1 MTPRRRRIV
10 SGVIVAALLV
20 FSLVG
25 GASWMPA
32 CPLGPD
38 PLLPAESVCAQ
49 SMGGLWRSL
58 LVGLGAGGLSM
69 LVALALSMSA
79 RVLRGRFDTLVEK
92 GAELFFAL
100 PDVLVLIGIG
110 FAVNVVEAEGG
121 RTWPRLWVM
130 LLSLA
135 SIGWAAPTR
144 QLQNRLRTLEL
155 QPYVA
160 AAEAV
165 GASRWHVVR
174 MHLLPLA
181 KEYAL
186 TLALLRV
193 PALVLAES
201 TVSFLGFGL
210 PMDEPSLGAFLG
222 SHADRLLVPGQLH
235 VVLPSWGLL
244 AGLVLL
250 LRWAADGEENR
261 P

>member
-1 MTPRRRRIV
+1 MTSSRRRFIAG
-10 SGVIVAALLV
+10 SALAGLLV
-20 FSLVG
+20 LSLVG

-32 CPLGPD
+32 CPLGAD
-38 PLLPAESVCAQ
+38 PLLPTQSVCAQ
-49 SMGGLWRSL
+49 SLGGLWRSL
-58 LVGLGAGGLSM
+58 VVGLGAGGLSM
-69 LVALALSMSA
+69 LVALSLAVSA
-79 RVLRGRFDTLVEK
+79 RVLRGWFGMVVEK

-110 FAVNVVEAEGG
+110 FAVSVMESEGG
-121 RTWPRLWVM
+121 RTWPRLGVM
-130 LLSLA
+130 VVSLTA
-135 SIGWAAPTR
+135 IGWAAPAR

-155 QPYVA
+155 QPFVT

-174 MHLLPLA
+174 AHLLPLA
-181 KEYAL
+181 KDYTL

-235 VVLPSWGLL
+235 VVLPAWGLL

-250 LRWAADGEENR
+250 LRWAGDEA
-261 P
+261 